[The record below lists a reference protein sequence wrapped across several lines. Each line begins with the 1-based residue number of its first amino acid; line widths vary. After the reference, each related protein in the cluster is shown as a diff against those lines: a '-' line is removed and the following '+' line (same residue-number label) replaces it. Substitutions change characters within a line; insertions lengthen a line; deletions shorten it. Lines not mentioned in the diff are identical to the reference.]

1 MTRLAGGNCME
12 TDKWKFCKVVI
23 KEELLSPP
31 LHVVAL
37 IAFSPLLPLMQIV
50 QLVTVVTL

>member
-1 MTRLAGGNCME
+1 MTRLAGGNRME

-31 LHVVAL
+31 LNVVAL

-50 QLVTVVTL
+50 QLVTIVTL